1 VIKVVIAEDHAIV
14 RNGVKQILA
23 MAPGIEVVG
32 EAVDGAELQQLLRT
46 LEFDVLLTDLNMPG
60 LSGPDL
66 IARIKG
72 HFPDKPIIVLSMH
85 NTVQAVSR
93 ALKAGARGYVT
104 KGSEPE
110 ILVAAIRKVAQGGRF
125 VAPEMAQQMVF
136 DTALTEQ
143 KSAHEGLSDRE
154 LEVFRLLVK
163 GYSNNEIA
171 TDLCVSNKT
180 VSSHKTRIMEKLEL
194 NSLADLVLYA
204 VEHGLRD

>member
-1 VIKVVIAEDHAIV
+1 MIKVVIAEDHAIV

-23 MAPGIEVVG
+23 LAQGIEVVG
-32 EAVDGAELQQLLRT
+32 EAVDGAELQQMLRS

-66 IARIKG
+66 IARIHA

-110 ILVAAIRKVAQGGRF
+110 ILIAAIRKVAQGGRF

-136 DTALTEQ
+136 DSARSEQ
-143 KSAHEGLSDRE
+143 KAAHEGLSDRE
-154 LEVFRLLVK
+154 LEVLRLLVK
-163 GYSNNEIA
+163 GQSNNEIA
-171 TDLCVSNKT
+171 SALCVSNKT
-180 VSSHKTRIMEKLEL
+180 VSSHKTRILEKLEVS
-194 NSLADLVLYA
+194 SLADLVLYA